1 MRMRLFIQVLNL
13 NILETDLEDKQ
24 KINLKMRQKLRSFT
38 EVLDL
43 DILGTD
49 SETKLQIK
57 MVQII
62 KQVKNLYK

>member
-1 MRMRLFIQVLNL
+1 
-13 NILETDLEDKQ
+13 
-24 KINLKMRQKLRSFT
+24 MRQKLRSFT